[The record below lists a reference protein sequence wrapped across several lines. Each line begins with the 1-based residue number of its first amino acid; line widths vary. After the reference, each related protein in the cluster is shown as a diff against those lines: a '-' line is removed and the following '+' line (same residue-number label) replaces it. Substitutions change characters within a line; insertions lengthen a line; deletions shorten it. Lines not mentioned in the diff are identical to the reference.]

1 MKKLLAFITT
11 MLISV
16 SALAWPT
23 KSITLI
29 VPYPPGGL
37 IDKFAR
43 AMQKDFQDK
52 ISVPVEV
59 QYMPGAALAVATTHV
74 LNRPNDNHTFIVAE
88 AGFVVGPALLG
99 TKTYRE
105 FVPVALIGESPYV
118 MFVSGTGSDSKIRQ
132 QIRNQDIIN
141 VGVANQGEIWL
152 NDLKWPTKLNLIPY
166 KGLAPMVND
175 VLPGHTEYGVLAY
188 TGIGPSFNNGQVRPV
203 LVFGDRRLPQMPTVP
218 TANEL
223 GFSGSYTHNWY
234 AVWARQDT
242 DRAAVTEMS
251 RLVQDSTNTSF
262 KDLLG
267 LTVLNYGP
275 QRAAQYANREAQIFE
290 RIAEKNKK

>member
-1 MKKLLAFITT
+1 MKKLLTFISA

-16 SALAWPT
+16 SALAWPS

-43 AMQKDFQDK
+43 AMQKDFQGK
-52 ISVPVEV
+52 VSVPVEV

-88 AGFVVGPALLG
+88 AGFVVGPAMLG
-99 TKTYRE
+99 TNTYRE
-105 FVPVALIGESPYV
+105 FVPVSLIGESPYV
-118 MFVSGTGSDSKIRQ
+118 MFTAGSDTKIRQ

-152 NDLKWPTKLNLIPY
+152 NDLKWPTRLNLIPY

-203 LVFGDRRLPQMPTVP
+203 MVFGERRLPQLPNVP
-218 TANEL
+218 TASEM
-223 GFSGSYTHNWY
+223 GFSGNYTNNWY

-242 DRAAVTEMS
+242 DRTAVTEMS

-275 QRAAQYANREAQIFE
+275 QRSAQYANREIRIFE
-290 RIAEKNKK
+290 QIAEKTKK

>member
-16 SALAWPT
+16 SALAWPS
-23 KSITLI
+23 KPITLI

-37 IDKFAR
+37 IDRFAR
-43 AMQKDFQDK
+43 AMQKDFQGK
-52 ISVPVEV
+52 VSVPVEV

-88 AGFVVGPALLG
+88 AGFVVGPAMLG
-99 TKTYRE
+99 TNTYRE

-118 MFVSGTGSDSKIRQ
+118 MFTAGADTKIRQ

-152 NDLKWPTKLNLIPY
+152 NDLKWPTRLNLIPY

-203 LVFGDRRLPQMPTVP
+203 MVFGDRRLPQLPNVP
-218 TANEL
+218 TASEM
-223 GFSGSYTHNWY
+223 GFGGNYTNNWY

-242 DRAAVTEMS
+242 DRNAVAEMS

-275 QRAAQYANREAQIFE
+275 QRAAQYANREIQIFE
-290 RIAEKNKK
+290 RIAEKTKK

>member
-1 MKKLLAFITT
+1 
-11 MLISV
+11 
-16 SALAWPT
+16 
-23 KSITLI
+23 
-29 VPYPPGGL
+29 
-37 IDKFAR
+37 
-43 AMQKDFQDK
+43 MQKDFQGK
-52 ISVPVEV
+52 VSVPVEV

-88 AGFVVGPALLG
+88 AGFVVGSAMLG
-99 TKTYRE
+99 TNTYRE

-118 MFVSGTGSDSKIRQ
+118 MFTAGADTKIRQ

-152 NDLKWPTKLNLIPY
+152 NDLKWPTRLNLIPY

-203 LVFGDRRLPQMPTVP
+203 MVFGDRRLPQLPNVP
-218 TANEL
+218 TASEM
-223 GFSGSYTHNWY
+223 GFGGNYTNNWY

-242 DRAAVTEMS
+242 DRNAVAEMS

-267 LTVLNYGP
+267 LTVLNYGS
-275 QRAAQYANREAQIFE
+275 QRAAQYANREIQIFE
-290 RIAEKNKK
+290 RIAEKTKK

>member
-1 MKKLLAFITT
+1 

-16 SALAWPT
+16 SALAWPS

-43 AMQKDFQDK
+43 AMQKDFQGK
-52 ISVPVEV
+52 VSVPVEV

-88 AGFVVGPALLG
+88 AGFVVGPAMLG
-99 TKTYRE
+99 TNTYRE
-105 FVPVALIGESPYV
+105 FVPVSLIGESPYV
-118 MFVSGTGSDSKIRQ
+118 MFTAGSDTKIRQ

-152 NDLKWPTKLNLIPY
+152 NDLKWPTRLNLIPY

-203 LVFGDRRLPQMPTVP
+203 MVFGERRLPQLPNVP
-218 TANEL
+218 TASEM
-223 GFSGSYTHNWY
+223 GFSGNYTNNWY

-242 DRAAVTEMS
+242 DRTAVTEMS

-275 QRAAQYANREAQIFE
+275 QRSAQYANREIRIFE
-290 RIAEKNKK
+290 QIAEKTKK